1 MIKVQSF
8 FDNTSIYG
16 LGDDIESF
24 INHHEINKTQIISI
38 NLSST
43 ISGHSALL
51 TYEE

>member
-8 FDNTSIYG
+8 DNISIYG
-16 LGDDIESF
+16 LGEDIESF

-43 ISGHSALL
+43 VSKHFVLL

>member
-8 FDNTSIYG
+8 NDISIYG
-16 LGDDIESF
+16 LGEDIESF
-24 INHHEINKTQIISI
+24 IDRHKINKTQIISI

-43 ISGHSALL
+43 ISGHFTLL

>member
-8 FDNTSIYG
+8 DDISIYG
-16 LGDDIESF
+16 LRESIESF
-24 INHHEINKTQIISI
+24 INQHKINKTQIISI

-43 ISGHSALL
+43 ISGHCALL

>member
-8 FDNTSIYG
+8 DNMSIYG
-16 LGDDIESF
+16 LGEDIESF
-24 INHHEINKTQIISI
+24 IDQHKINKAQIISI

-43 ISGHSALL
+43 ISRHFALL